1 MSRQSPSD
9 ITVIIPCY
17 NDGNYIEQ
25 ALQSILDQTLL
36 PKEIIIIDDGSD
48 QLTLDI
54 LKRLTHPNL
63 QIIFQENRGV
73 CHARNRGIAL
83 AKTEFIL
90 TLDADDLFKPTFIEK
105 AFKLIYTSADVAA
118 VCSYYQ
124 GFNKDK
130 MVTDIIKP
138 LGGGVS
144 NFLVKNNGVASA
156 LFRKI
161 CWEQVSGYDTNFDKG
176 YEDWDFWISILK
188 NNWKMHVIPET
199 LFKYRIKD
207 TSRDQMAV
215 AFYDKQLRTAIYN
228 KHKSVYL
235 EHSDRVFSELIYK
248 NGRLIHKV
256 MKVQDTIDYRLGKTL
271 LKPLRFVKN
280 LFS

>member
-48 QLTLDI
+48 QLTLDV
-54 LKRLTHPNL
+54 LKRHTHPNL
-63 QIIFQENRGV
+63 QIIYQENRGV

-90 TLDADDLFKPTFIEK
+90 TLDADDYFKPTFIEK
-105 AFKLIYTSADVAA
+105 AFKLISTSADVAA

-144 NFLVKNNGVASA
+144 NFLVKNNGAASA

-188 NNWKMHVIPET
+188 KGWKMHVIPEV
-199 LFKYRIKD
+199 LFTYRIKD
-207 TSRDQMAV
+207 VSRDQKAV
-215 AFYDKQLRTAIYN
+215 ALYDQELKMTIFK
-228 KHKSVYL
+228 KHKSLYL
-235 EHSDRVFSELIYK
+235 ENLDQVFPELVYK
-248 NGRLIHKV
+248 NGRLKNKISKI
-256 MKVQDTIDYRLGKTL
+256 QNTWEYRLGRSL

-280 LFS
+280 LWS